1 MSSGIEKGRDWGHP
15 SRVPGDAVRCGSDV
29 DAAAARGPVVLA
41 GGDVHRGLGRPVPKS
56 PGEESVLVEVDRM
69 LCSITTRTGER
80 RIHAFAHVVVG
91 RLLAPGVF
99 EACVNAGFVGG
110 RNLTPRSHPGD
121 GVFEA
126 IRLDPSMGLRQRR
139 EARRRSLTGAHVPH
153 PLVQILPT
161 TQWSCERTG
170 RERLRIDGAVIP
182 GWVSVE
188 VVVEP
193 GAVHVHL

>member
-1 MSSGIEKGRDWGHP
+1 MSGGIEKGRDWGRP
-15 SRVPGDAVRCGSDV
+15 SRVPDDAIRCGSDA
-29 DAAAARGPVVLA
+29 DASAARGPVVLT
-41 GGDVHRGLGRPVPKS
+41 GGDVHRGLGRPAPKS

-69 LCSITTRTGER
+69 LCSVTTRTGEV

-91 RLLAPGVF
+91 RLLSPGVF

-121 GVFEA
+121 GVVEA
-126 IRLDPSMGLRQRR
+126 IRLEPSMGLRQRR
-139 EARRRSLTGAHVPH
+139 EAQRRSYTGAHVPH
-153 PLVQILPT
+153 PLVRILPT
-161 TQWSCERTG
+161 TQWSCVRTG
-170 RERLRIDGAVIP
+170 RERLRIDGVVIP